1 VLHQLTG
8 DAPLTTKPTVLFIC
22 EHNAGR
28 SQLGAA
34 LLEIAAPDR
43 YTATSAGI
51 SPADEVNPSIAATVS
66 ELGLDI
72 TGRVPR
78 RVTAELLEQADIVVL
93 MKPGIEL
100 PAEPRGT
107 VLEWSFPNPTSWSP
121 EKVRP
126 MRDAVAGR
134 IERELLQP

>member
-1 VLHQLTG
+1 M
-8 DAPLTTKPTVLFIC
+8 TTKPTVLFIC
-22 EHNAGR
+22 KHNAGR

-34 LLEIAAPDR
+34 LLELAAPDR

-51 SPADEVNPSIAATVS
+51 SPADELNPSIAATVD

-72 TGRVPR
+72 TGRIPR
-78 RVTAELLEQADIVVL
+78 RVTPDLLEQADIVVL
-93 MKPGIEL
+93 MKPGLGL

-107 VLEWSFPNPTSWSP
+107 VLEWSFPDPTSWSP
-121 EKVRP
+121 DDVRP
-126 MRDAVAGR
+126 MRDAVAER

>member
-1 VLHQLTG
+1 M
-8 DAPLTTKPTVLFIC
+8 TTKPTVLFIC
-22 EHNAGR
+22 KHNAGR

-34 LLEIAAPDR
+34 LLELAAPDR

-51 SPADEVNPSIAATVS
+51 TPADEVNPSIAAAVG

-78 RVTAELLEQADIVVL
+78 RVTPDLLEQADIVVL
-93 MKPGIEL
+93 MKPGLGL

-107 VLEWSFPNPTSWSP
+107 VLEWSFPDPNSWSP
-121 EKVRP
+121 EDVRP
-126 MRDAVAGR
+126 MRDAVAER

>member
-1 VLHQLTG
+1 M
-8 DAPLTTKPTVLFIC
+8 TTKPTVLFIC
-22 EHNAGR
+22 KHNAGR

-34 LLEIAAPDR
+34 LLELAAPDR

-51 SPADEVNPSIAATVS
+51 TPADEVNPSIAAAVG

-78 RVTAELLEQADIVVL
+78 RVTPDLLEQADIVVL
-93 MKPGIEL
+93 MKPGLEL

-107 VLEWSFPNPTSWSP
+107 VLEWSFPDPNSWPP
-121 EKVRP
+121 EDVRP
-126 MRDAVAGR
+126 MRDAVAER

>member
-1 VLHQLTG
+1 M
-8 DAPLTTKPTVLFIC
+8 TTKPTVLFIC
-22 EHNAGR
+22 KHNAGR

-51 SPADEVNPSIAATVS
+51 TPADEVNPSIAAAVG

-78 RVTAELLEQADIVVL
+78 RVTPDLLEQADIVVL
-93 MKPGIEL
+93 MKPGLGL

-107 VLEWSFPNPTSWSP
+107 VLEWSFPDPNSWSP
-121 EKVRP
+121 EDVRP
-126 MRDAVAGR
+126 MRDAVAER

>member
-1 VLHQLTG
+1 M
-8 DAPLTTKPTVLFIC
+8 TTKPTVLFIC
-22 EHNAGR
+22 KHNAGR

-34 LLEIAAPDR
+34 LLEIAAPGR

-51 SPADEVNPSIAATVS
+51 TPADEVNPSIAATVG

-78 RVTAELLEQADIVVL
+78 RVTPDLLEQADIVVL
-93 MKPGIEL
+93 MKPGLEL
-100 PAEPRGT
+100 PAEPRGP
-107 VLEWSFPNPTSWSP
+107 VLKWSFPDPTSWSP
-121 EKVRP
+121 ADVRP
-126 MRDAVAGR
+126 MRNAVAER

>member
-1 VLHQLTG
+1 M
-8 DAPLTTKPTVLFIC
+8 TTKPTVLFIC
-22 EHNAGR
+22 KHNAGR

-34 LLEIAAPDR
+34 LLELAAPDR

-51 SPADEVNPSIAATVS
+51 SPADELNPSIAATVD

-72 TGRVPR
+72 TGRIPR
-78 RVTAELLEQADIVVL
+78 RVTPDLLEQADIVVL
-93 MKPGIEL
+93 MKPGLEL

-107 VLEWSFPNPTSWSP
+107 VLEWSFPDPTSWSP
-121 EKVRP
+121 DDVRP
-126 MRDAVAGR
+126 MRDAVAER